1 MKKISFKMALMSAIA
16 IAAFGLSACSKPADT
31 KETAEA
37 SEEAIAEST
46 TGTDDNTAA
55 DVIYTNG
62 YIYTENEDAMEAEA
76 FAVKDD
82 TFIYVGAADTDE
94 LNALKGENTKVI
106 DLGGKMVT
114 PNLIDAHTHPAT
126 VGITQWC
133 AQISGE
139 TVEEYIQLVSDY
151 LKEHSVEELPYV
163 YFKCYPSEIF
173 GTEGPTK
180 ELLDAVTD
188 RPVLISDFNDH
199 SAWVN
204 TKWLE
209 TYGAYEMEEDDPR
222 LEGFVRNADGDFQGW
237 IQETTWD
244 ENMDAFYE
252 RLGWKPP
259 IDCTPELMSIV
270 TDDLKKWGVTGAF
283 DAYLETEMQIES
295 IHQMDEEGKLN
306 MYYDM
311 SVKLSKYED
320 LDDALETVH
329 RLNKT
334 YGTDHVKMDTIKIF
348 YDGTNELGNSALVD
362 GTVQNPDYHGYLFMD
377 LAQTE
382 DTIRRSNKS
391 GVDLHFH
398 LVGDLAFRQV
408 CDAVENVTK
417 ADGPLD
423 IQIELCHCE
432 YINPADRERPAELGI
447 IINWTPQWSG
457 GYFGEAARTYLGDE
471 RFDDMYQFNPTIESG
486 AIVTFGSDIYSW
498 GEEYRANPYYGM
510 QTAMTRVDIDL
521 PLKSNDGVR
530 LPLSAKL
537 SLEDL
542 LKGYTINAAKQLRI
556 DDVTGSIE
564 VGKRANFNIYGENL
578 FDVDPFEFKDVMPEA
593 VIFEGNV
600 ISGEIKQ

>member
-1 MKKISFKMALMSAIA
+1 MKKRSFRMLLISAVT
-16 IAAFGLSACSKPADT
+16 IAALSLGACSKPADT
-31 KETAEA
+31 EETSKS
-37 SEEAIAEST
+37 SESATTEST
-46 TGTDDNTAA
+46 ASTDGNTTA

-82 TFIYVGAADTDE
+82 TFIYVGADDTDE
-94 LNALKGENTKVI
+94 LNALKGENTKVV
-106 DLGGKMVT
+106 DLDGKMVT

-126 VGITQWC
+126 VGITKWC
-133 AQISGE
+133 AEIQGE
-139 TVEEYIQLVSDY
+139 TPEEYVQLVSDY

-163 YFKCYPSEIF
+163 FFKSYPSDMF
-173 GTEGPTK
+173 GTEGPKK

-199 SAWVN
+199 SAWAN

-209 TYGAYEMEEDDPR
+209 TYGAYEMDKDDPR
-222 LEGFVRNADGDFQGW
+222 LNGFVRTADGDFQGW

-252 RLGWKPP
+252 RLGWRPP
-259 IDCTPELMSIV
+259 IDCTPELMSLV
-270 TDDLKKWGVTGAF
+270 TDDLKKWGVTAAF
-283 DAYLETEMQIES
+283 DAYLETEMQMES

-600 ISGEIKQ
+600 ISGEIK

>member
-1 MKKISFKMALMSAIA
+1 MKKRSFRMALMSAIA
-16 IAAFGLSACSKPADT
+16 IAALSLGACSKPADN
-31 KETAEA
+31 KEAAKA

-46 TGTDDNTAA
+46 TGTDDDTPA

-139 TVEEYIQLVSDY
+139 TVEEYVQLVSDY
-151 LKEHSVEELPYV
+151 LKEHSKEELPYV

-252 RLGWKPP
+252 RLGWRPP

-295 IHQMDEEGKLN
+295 IHQLDEEGKLN

-311 SVKLSKYED
+311 SVKLSSYAD
-320 LDDALETVH
+320 LDETIATVK
-329 RLNKT
+329 RLNET
-334 YGTDHVKMDTIKIF
+334 YATDHVKMDTIKIF
-348 YDGTNELGNSALVD
+348 YDGTNELGTSALVD
-362 GTVQNPDYHGYLFMD
+362 GTIQDPDYHGYLIMD

-382 DTIRRSNKS
+382 DTIRKANEN
-391 GVDLHFH
+391 GIDLHFH

-408 CDAVENVTK
+408 CDAVEEVTK
-417 ADGPLD
+417 TDGPLD
-423 IQIELCHCE
+423 IQVELCHCE
-432 YINPADRERPAELGI
+432 YINPADRERPAQLGI

-457 GYFGEAARTYLGDE
+457 GYFGEAARMYLGDE

-498 GEEYRANPYYGM
+498 DEEYRANPYYGM
-510 QTAMTRVDIDL
+510 QTAMTRVDIDA
-521 PLKSNDGVR
+521 PLESNDGVR

-578 FDVDPFEFKDVMPEA
+578 FEVDPFKFKDVMPEA
-593 VIFEGNV
+593 VIFEGKL
-600 ISGEIKQ
+600 ISGEIKE

>member
-16 IAAFGLSACSKPADT
+16 IAAFGLSACSKSADT

-62 YIYTENEDAMEAEA
+62 YIYTENEDSMEAEA

-252 RLGWKPP
+252 RLGWRPP

-311 SVKLSKYED
+311 SVKLSSYAV
-320 LDDALETVH
+320 LDETIATVK
-329 RLNKT
+329 RLNET
-334 YGTDHVKMDTIKIF
+334 YATDHVKMDTIKIF
-348 YDGTNELGNSALVD
+348 YDGTNELGTSALVD
-362 GTVQNPDYHGYLFMD
+362 GTIQDPDYHGYLIMD

-382 DTIRRSNKS
+382 DTIRKANKN
-391 GVDLHFH
+391 GIDLHFH

-408 CDAVENVTK
+408 CDAVEEVTK
-417 ADGPLD
+417 TDGPLD
-423 IQIELCHCE
+423 IQVELCHCE
-432 YINPADRERPAELGI
+432 YINPADRERPAQLGI

-457 GYFGEAARTYLGDE
+457 GYFGEAARMYLGDE

-498 GEEYRANPYYGM
+498 DEEYRANPYYGM
-510 QTAMTRVDIDL
+510 QTAMTRVDIDA
-521 PLKSNDGVR
+521 PLESNDGVR

-578 FDVDPFEFKDVMPEA
+578 FEVDPFKFKDVMPEA
-593 VIFEGNV
+593 VIFEGKL
-600 ISGEIKQ
+600 ISGEIKE

>member
-1 MKKISFKMALMSAIA
+1 MKKWVLVSGLVIS
-16 IAAFGLSACSKPADT
+16 AFSLSACSKSADT
-31 KETAEA
+31 GETAKA
-37 SEEAIAEST
+37 AEETKAADT
-46 TGTDDNTAA
+46 VNADDDAAA

-76 FAVKDD
+76 FAVKGD

-94 LNALKGENTKVI
+94 LNALKGENTRVV

-126 VGITQWC
+126 VGTTKWC
-133 AQISGE
+133 VEILGE
-139 TVEEYIQLVSDY
+139 TPEEYVQLVSDY
-151 LKEHSVEELPYV
+151 LKENSIEELPYV
-163 YFKCYPSEIF
+163 YFKCYPSDMF
-173 GTEGPTK
+173 GTEGPKK

-237 IQETTWD
+237 VQETTWL
-244 ENMDAFYE
+244 ENMEAFYE
-252 RLGWKPP
+252 RLGWRPP
-259 IDCTPELMSIV
+259 IDCTPELMSWV
-270 TDDLKKWGVTGAF
+270 TDDLKKWGVTGVF
-283 DAYLETEMQIES
+283 DAYLESEMQAES
-295 IHQMDEEGKLN
+295 IHQMDEDGKLN

-311 SVKLSKYED
+311 SVVMSDYAD
-320 LDDALETVH
+320 LDETIETVK
-329 RLNKT
+329 RLNEA
-334 YGTDHVKMDTIKIF
+334 YSTDRVKVDTIKIF
-348 YDGTNELGNSALVD
+348 YDGTNELGTSALVD
-362 GTVQNPDYHGYLFMD
+362 GTVQDPDYHGYLLMD

-382 DTIRRSNKS
+382 DTIRKANEN
-391 GVDLHFH
+391 GIDVHFH

-408 CDAVENVTK
+408 CDAVEEITK
-417 ADGPLD
+417 TDGPLD
-423 IQIELCHCE
+423 IQVEMCHCE

-457 GYFGEAARTYLGDE
+457 GYFGEAARMYLGDE

-498 GEEYRANPYYGM
+498 DEEFRANPYYGM
-510 QTAMTRVDIDL
+510 QTAMTRVDIDA
-521 PLKSNDGVR
+521 PLESNDGVR

-537 SLEDL
+537 SLENL

-578 FDVDPFEFKDVMPEA
+578 FEVDPFEFKDVMPEA

-600 ISGEIKQ
+600 ISGEITS